1 MNYYQ
6 IIVNKK
12 VPYQVLTYKSEETI
26 EIGQVVCVL
35 LRKKLVHGLVVSSIE
50 EDLVQTP
57 TKITE
62 ISEIVPYRFSD
73 KQISLL
79 KTFSFNTFNDIH
91 NTLDAFLSPILSLN
105 QVQTKQLRNIGKT
118 QKESIK
124 PTNKEIKYV
133 ISPHI
138 VLRIRDIIRISMLEA
153 GSPQTILI
161 LAPEKKLIESLQ
173 TDLKELLVV
182 EEMADKSYHYD
193 IKTFYGDKSKSSRDA
208 IMSVLDSDI
217 KTHTII
223 FGTRSSLFLPF
234 KSLTSILLLDEA
246 NSLHIQEQNGLYFD
260 AREIAYML
268 SEVFSVSLYFISR
281 VPSIRLHSLY
291 NSKDIENY
299 LLKDTQIDTKRLKLS
314 VSRSNGKTNKYR
326 LFSDSVLGIITAN
339 EQVEDKVFE
348 GGDEEV

>member
-1 MNYYQ
+1 
-6 IIVNKK
+6 
-12 VPYQVLTYKSEETI
+12 
-26 EIGQVVCVL
+26 
-35 LRKKLVHGLVVSSIE
+35 
-50 EDLVQTP
+50 
-57 TKITE
+57 
-62 ISEIVPYRFSD
+62 
-73 KQISLL
+73 
-79 KTFSFNTFNDIH
+79 
-91 NTLDAFLSPILSLN
+91 
-105 QVQTKQLRNIGKT
+105 
-118 QKESIK
+118 
-124 PTNKEIKYV
+124 
-133 ISPHI
+133 
-138 VLRIRDIIRISMLEA
+138 LEA

-161 LAPEKKLIESLQ
+161 LAPEKKLIESLFP
-173 TDLKELLVV
+173 ELQQLILSENVNV
-182 EEMADKSYHYD
+182 EMKL
-193 IKTFYGDKSKSSRDA
+193 FYGDKSKSSRDA
-208 IMSVLDSDI
+208 IMSVLDSDN

-268 SEVFSVSLYFISR
+268 SEVFSASLYFISR

-326 LFSDSVLGIITAN
+326 LFSDSVLGIITGN

>member
-12 VPYQVLTYKSEETI
+12 VPYQVLTYKSEEII

-50 EDLVQTP
+50 EGLIQTP
-57 TKITE
+57 SKITE
-62 ISEIVPYRFSD
+62 ISEIVPYKFSD

-105 QVQTKQLRNIGKT
+105 QVQTKQLRSIYKP

-124 PTNKEIKYV
+124 PTNKEIKYI

-138 VLRIRDIIRISMLEA
+138 VLRIRDIIRISILEA

-161 LAPEKKLIESLQ
+161 LAPEKKLIESLFP
-173 TDLKELLVV
+173 ELQQLILSENVNV
-182 EEMADKSYHYD
+182 EMKL
-193 IKTFYGDKSKSSRDA
+193 FYGDKSKSSRDA
-208 IMSVLDSDI
+208 IMSVLDSDN

-268 SEVFSVSLYFISR
+268 SEVFSASLYFISR

-299 LLKDTQIDTKRLKLS
+299 LVKDTQIDTKRLKLS

-326 LFSDSVLGIITAN
+326 LFSDSVLGIITGN

-348 GGDEEV
+348 GSDEEV

>member
-12 VPYQVLTYKSEETI
+12 VPYQVLTYKSEEVI

-35 LRKKLVHGLVVSSIE
+35 LRKKLIHGLVVSSIE
-50 EDLVQTP
+50 ESLVQTP

-62 ISEIVPYRFSD
+62 ISEIVPYRFSA
-73 KQISLL
+73 KQISLI

-105 QVQTKQLRNIGKT
+105 QAQTKQLR
-118 QKESIK
+118 SIDKPLLENNK
-124 PTNKEIKYV
+124 PTYKEIKYI

-138 VLRIRDIIRISMLEA
+138 VLRIIDIIRISILES
-153 GSPQTILI
+153 GSPQTWLI
-161 LAPEKKLIESLQ
+161 VAPEKKLIDSLLPELQ
-173 TDLKELLVV
+173 TLLYSDLRLR
-182 EEMADKSYHYD
+182 
-193 IKTFYGDKSKSSRDA
+193 TFYGDKSKSSRDTT
-208 IMSVLDSDI
+208 MSVLESSG
-217 KTHTII
+217 KTTNII
-223 FGTRSSLFLPF
+223 FGTRSSLLLPF
-234 KSLTSILLLDEA
+234 SNLDGLILLDEA

-268 SEVFSVSLYFISR
+268 SEVFQASLYFVSR

-291 NSKDIENY
+291 NTKDIENY

-314 VSRSNGKTNKYR
+314 VSRSNGKINKYR
-326 LFSDSVLGIITAN
+326 LFSDSVLGIITGN
-339 EQVEDKVFE
+339 EQFEDKVFE

>member
-12 VPYQVLTYKSEETI
+12 VPYQVLTYKSKETI

-35 LRKKLVHGLVVSSIE
+35 LRKKLIHGLVVSSIE
-50 EDLVQTP
+50 EGLVQTP
-57 TKITE
+57 SKITE

-73 KQISLL
+73 KQISLI

-105 QVQTKQLRNIGKT
+105 QAQTKQLRNIDKPQG
-118 QKESIK
+118 ESIK
-124 PTNKEIKYV
+124 PINKEIKYI

-138 VLRIRDIIRISMLEA
+138 VLRIRDIIRISMTEA
-153 GSPQTILI
+153 GSPKTWLI
-161 LAPEKKLIESLQ
+161 IAPEKKLIDSLIPQLQ
-173 TDLKELLVV
+173 TLLTGDVTL
-182 EEMADKSYHYD
+182 
-193 IKTFYGDKSKSSRDA
+193 KTFYGDKSKSSRDTT
-208 IMSVLDSDI
+208 MSVLESTG
-217 KTHTII
+217 KTTNII

-234 KSLTSILLLDEA
+234 SNLDGLILLDEA

-268 SEVFSVSLYFISR
+268 SEVFSTSLYFISR
-281 VPSIRLHSLY
+281 VPSIRLHGLY
-291 NSKDIENY
+291 NSHDIHNY
-299 LLKDTQIDTKRLKLS
+299 LIKDTQIDTKRLKLS
-314 VSRSNGKTNKYR
+314 VSRSNGKMNKYR
-326 LFSDSVLGIITAN
+326 LFSDSILGIITGN

-348 GGDEEV
+348 GSDEEL